1 MHAGDEGWRRAI
13 SDERSA
19 IGGRRAAGA
28 GPPPNDTMPVA
39 LRATG
44 IEPTPLGPDRCSPGD
59 RARDYRACSSSAA
72 STTASAVTPSSSYS
86 RW

>member
-1 MHAGDEGWRRAI
+1 MPGTRGG
-13 SDERSA
+13 DERSA
-19 IGGRRAAGA
+19 MSVQRSGDGARRAR